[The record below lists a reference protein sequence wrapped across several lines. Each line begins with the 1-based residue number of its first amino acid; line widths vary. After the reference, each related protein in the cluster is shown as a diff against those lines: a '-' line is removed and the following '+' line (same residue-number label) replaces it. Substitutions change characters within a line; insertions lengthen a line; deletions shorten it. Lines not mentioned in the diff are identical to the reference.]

1 MLQLKTPVCLFP
13 SFFCASYSSQNGSFH
28 SIGTMHT
35 DTKIV
40 SRQPEKILCWW
51 KSCTSPK
58 ESLRI
63 ECLASLH
70 FCLPFPDSR
79 LYKPYWAVRRP
90 WWSLAAQTHICPHIA
105 QPMSPTAAA
114 AVSQIR
120 EPKWK
125 DGSDLGL
132 EGPCNLLQPSGHCGR
147 VTWKIKCREVS

>member
-1 MLQLKTPVCLFP
+1 MCLFP
-13 SFFCASYSSQNGSFH
+13 YFFCASYSSQNGSFCFN
-28 SIGTMHT
+28 GTMHS
-35 DTKIV
+35 DTEMV

-51 KSCTSPK
+51 KSCTSP
-58 ESLRI
+58 EGSLGI

-70 FCLPFPDSR
+70 FCLLFSVSG
-79 LYKPYWAVRRP
+79 LYAACWAVRRP

-114 AVSQIR
+114 VVSQIR

-132 EGPCNLLQPSGHCGR
+132 EGPCNLLQPPGHYGR
-147 VTWKIKCREVS
+147 VTWKIKRREVS